1 VFLNLWFVSVSLIY
15 LVGGF
20 DSFHF
25 LLCASYGMVC
35 KDTYGSSS
43 SPPNAWQK
51 EEKLGDRS
59 VKIKDYIFI

>member
-1 VFLNLWFVSVSLIY
+1 VVLTLFTFYYVPVMVWFVKILTG
-15 LVGGF
+15 LP
-20 DSFHF
+20 
-25 LLCASYGMVC
+25 
-35 KDTYGSSS
+35 S